1 MHQEWSDA
9 IKCLN
14 LNFHRLLKSLMIY
27 LDSSEF
33 LWDVGQNHD
42 WGAQKWSRACGGLE
56 KQQGP
61 HLWSQRVITK
71 QICRIPRGWADLKY
85 QNVRTSDVVILL
97 IWHRKIWQFLLWD
110 ILEEL
115 QAALEFW
122 SEHKSLHLD
131 SIFPHLCCPESEW
144 VINKSKTS
152 IVR

>member
-1 MHQEWSDA
+1 MHQEWSDS

-14 LNFHRLLKSLMIY
+14 LNFHWMLKSLTIY

-33 LWDVGQNHD
+33 PWDVGLNHD
-42 WGAQKWSRACGGLE
+42 WGPQKWSKACVGLE

-61 HLWSQRVITK
+61 HLWCQMVITK

-85 QNVRTSDVVILL
+85 WNVRTSDVVILF
-97 IWHRKIWQFLLWD
+97 IWHKKSESFLLWD
-110 ILEEL
+110 LLEL